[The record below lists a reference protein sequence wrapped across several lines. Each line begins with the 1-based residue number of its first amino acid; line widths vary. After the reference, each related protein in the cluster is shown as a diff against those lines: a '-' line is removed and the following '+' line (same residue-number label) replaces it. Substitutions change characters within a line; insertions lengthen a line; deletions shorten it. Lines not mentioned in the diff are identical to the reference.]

1 METISDRINLML
13 KNRGISA
20 YRLCMDN
27 GIDTGTFSK
36 SIRTK
41 ERWKSQH
48 LKTMSD
54 YFKVSLDWLMK
65 GETMAQS
72 VQREIADISKKLTQV
87 PILGIVECGRPS
99 STWYEAGNKFI
110 ELNDIS
116 HLHTPFILVAKG
128 ESMSPY
134 INAGDK
140 ILCADIPE
148 RIKNGVAVVVSF
160 DSPPDTYEANAKLVK
175 FEKDGIIT
183 LYSINTK
190 YAPTIHRENE
200 IKKIFK
206 VVRIIRDVK

>member
-1 METISDRINLML
+1 
-13 KNRGISA
+13 
-20 YRLCMDN
+20 MDT

-48 LKTMSD
+48 LAKMSD

-72 VQREIADISKKLTQV
+72 VQREIAEVSKKLTQV
-87 PILGIVECGRPS
+87 PILGIVECGKPV
-99 STWYEAGNKFI
+99 STWYEEGNKFV
-110 ELNDIS
+110 EMTDIN
-116 HLHTPFILVAKG
+116 HLHTPFLLVAKG
-128 ESMSPY
+128 ESMSPF
-134 INAGDK
+134 INAGDR

-148 RIKNGVAVVVSF
+148 RVKSGVAVVVSF
-160 DSPPDTYEANAKLVK
+160 DSPPDTYEANAKLIK
-175 FEKDGIIT
+175 FDKDGLIT

-190 YAPTIHRENE
+190 FPPTIHRENE

-206 VVRIIRDVK
+206 VVRITRDVK